1 MKVYRKINVFIICVG
16 LVFLFTPLTKGQDI
30 KSKYDL
36 LLKSRVE
43 LTQQESVKVEKIMSE
58 ITMDEMSLVVEQKVL
73 RQIGNVTNKKRN
85 TLEKE
90 YETAYLK
97 AHIDLY
103 KKVVKKIGKT
113 KKINEVDS
121 KSFEDMMKQ
130 TLIEDKDMKNLITF
144 TGKKLGENTLI
155 GSYSNNNQ
163 LLSFLRIQNTYA
175 AGGNCDYDDR
185 WPKFAR
191 AHKKFGSYHTATGV
205 SRVKNDPNE
214 NPCDYR
220 VHFNA
225 RQWVTAD
232 GYDSIDFWM
241 IEHHGG
247 VNYSSSGDRV
257 IVGHGSALKGGNF
270 NEWAVRHGIIMRT
283 W

>member
-1 MKVYRKINVFIICVG
+1 LCWFS
-16 LVFLFTPLTKGQDI
+16 FLFTPLTKGQDI

-36 LLKSRVE
+36 LLKSKVE
-43 LTQQESVKVEKIMSE
+43 LTQEESEKAEKIMKE

-73 RQIGNVTNKKRN
+73 RQIDRVTNKKKN
-85 TLEKE
+85 SLEKK
-90 YETAYLK
+90 YEEAYLK

-121 KSFEDMMKQ
+121 KYFEDMMKQ
-130 TLIEDKDMKNLITF
+130 TLIEDKYMTDLITF

-155 GSYSNNNQ
+155 GSYNKNNQ
-163 LLSFLRIQNTYA
+163 LLSFLRIQNSYA
-175 AGGNCDYDDR
+175 AGGNCDDDNR

-191 AHKKFGSYHTATGV
+191 AERKSGLRYTATGI

-232 GYDSIDFWM
+232 GYDWIDFSLM
-241 IEHHGG
+241 VRHNGG
-247 VNYSSSGDRV
+247 PSYSQSGDRV
-257 IVGHGSALKGGNF
+257 LIGHGSATAAGNF
-270 NEWAVRHGIIMRT
+270 NEWAVRHGIVMRN